1 MDTLLAI
8 LITGSEVFFYEKIRK
23 EISSSGRCDCDAH
36 DYSGIWICRDKD
48 TGHCISGDV
57 VCAQQQSVMAP
68 THSLPSEI
76 VEIGEHYDGV

>member
-1 MDTLLAI
+1 MRKLGKKLVAVAGVIAMLMII
-8 LITGSEVFFYEKIRK
+8 LVYGFAETRIPGIVYW
-23 EISSSGRCDCDAH
+23 RC
-36 DYSGIWICRDKD
+36 G
-48 TGHCISGDV
+48 

>member
-1 MDTLLAI
+1 MKKLGKKLVAVAGVIAMLMIILVRMDLQRQGYRALYI
-8 LITGSEVFFYEKIRK
+8 W
-23 EISSSGRCDCDAH
+23 RC
-36 DYSGIWICRDKD
+36 G
-48 TGHCISGDV
+48 

>member
-1 MDTLLAI
+1 MRKLGKKLVAVAGVIAMLMII
-8 LITGSEVFFYEKIRK
+8 LVYGYRALYIW
-23 EISSSGRCDCDAH
+23 RC
-36 DYSGIWICRDKD
+36 G
-48 TGHCISGDV
+48 

>member
-1 MDTLLAI
+1 MRKLGKKLVAVAGVIAMLMII
-8 LITGSEVFFYEKIRK
+8 LVDLQRQGYRALYIW
-23 EISSSGRCDCDAH
+23 RC
-36 DYSGIWICRDKD
+36 G
-48 TGHCISGDV
+48 

>member
-1 MDTLLAI
+1 MRKLGKKLVAVAGVIAMFMII
-8 LITGSEVFFYEKIRK
+8 LVYGFAETGIQGYRALYIW
-23 EISSSGRCDCDAH
+23 RC
-36 DYSGIWICRDKD
+36 G
-48 TGHCISGDV
+48 